1 MPRAPKTE
9 FLQIRLTQE
18 DRERIARVASR
29 EHLDLS
35 TWARQILLKSVED
48 WEKLHLPTQKSQG
61 GEN

>member
-1 MPRAPKTE
+1 MARSPKTE

-18 DRERIARVASR
+18 DRERIARVASG

-48 WEKLHLPTQKSQG
+48 WEKNHLPSHKSQA
-61 GEN
+61 GEI